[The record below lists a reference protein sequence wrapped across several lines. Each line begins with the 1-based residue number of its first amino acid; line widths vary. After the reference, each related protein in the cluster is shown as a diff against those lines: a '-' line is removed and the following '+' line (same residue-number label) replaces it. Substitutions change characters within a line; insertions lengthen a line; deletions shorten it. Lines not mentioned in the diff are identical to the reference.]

1 MVNSDDKNLCF
12 KFWNSTMKLLH
23 LLGFTKR
30 LVFVCQLLLL
40 DFIFFFLMF
49 LDGSHFFKKPVG
61 IVCHAFAAFSI

>member
-23 LLGFTKR
+23 LLGFTKG

-40 DFIFFFLMF
+40 DLVFFLMF
-49 LDGSHFFKKPVG
+49 LDGSHFFKEPVG